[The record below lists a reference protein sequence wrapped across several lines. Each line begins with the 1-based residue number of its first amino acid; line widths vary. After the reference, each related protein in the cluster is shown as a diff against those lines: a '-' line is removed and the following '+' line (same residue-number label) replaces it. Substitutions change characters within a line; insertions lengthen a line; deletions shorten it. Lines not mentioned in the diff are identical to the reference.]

1 MSRLHSFIHGAINL
15 DVPLEKIEVPTFDD
29 EDEDETAE
37 GAAAEDI
44 DDQHIA
50 LGDLLRPGH
59 GAETSDAD
67 AGEEEDEDDVK
78 DEL

>member
-1 MSRLHSFIHGAINL
+1 MCRLHSFIHGAIHL
-15 DVPLEKIEVPTFDD
+15 DVPLEKIEVPTFDE
-29 EDEDETAE
+29 EDEDESGE
-37 GAAAEDI
+37 AAGAEDVE
-44 DDQHIA
+44 DQHIA

-67 AGEEEDEDDVK
+67 EDDGDDVK